1 VRVCLFLNH
10 ACNLRCR
17 YCYNGRKFHRAMPWD
32 VAEAGIQLML
42 RGGGPEAPQAQL
54 SFFGGEPLLEMP
66 LLRRA
71 VAYTERHAGEI
82 GQRVRFL
89 VVTNGTLLRGAVLD
103 YLLEHQVYL
112 GVSIDGTR
120 EAHDATRRFRNGRS
134 SYDRVRDNLRA
145 VIDRGGGVGLK
156 VIAVVNPDNVDQ
168 LPDSFDA
175 LLELGARNLSI
186 NLDYGGRWDEPAR
199 ARFAAAMEGLGDR
212 YVAAYRRGEH
222 FTLNLLDSKVVTHLK
237 GGYACTDRCDF
248 GCEEVAVAPSGRLYP
263 CDRLVGMDDRDE
275 VVIGQVFSGIDPVR
289 RDALIASKN
298 AVLQDCGDCA
308 LLPRCMHWCGCVNHA
323 MTGAVGEVSGLLCWL
338 EQQLIEQADRCASQL
353 YDEEIPAF
361 VQRFY
366 LPRVRA
372 EQRREG

>member
-17 YCYNGRKFHRAMPWD
+17 YCYNGRKFHRAMPWE
-32 VAEAGIQLML
+32 VAQAGIQLML
-42 RGGGPEAPQAQL
+42 RDGGPEAPPAQL

-71 VAYTERHAGEI
+71 VAYTEHHAGEI

-89 VVTNGTLLRGAVLD
+89 VVTNGTLLRGQVLD

-145 VIDRGGGVGLK
+145 VIGRDGGPGLR

-175 LLELGARNLSI
+175 LLALGARNLSI
-186 NLDYGGRWDEPAR
+186 NLDYEGAWDEPAR
-199 ARFAAAMEGLGDR
+199 ERFAVALESLGDR

-237 GGYACTDRCDF
+237 GGYACADRCDF

-298 AVLQDCGDCA
+298 QVLQDCGDCA

-323 MTGAVGEVSGLLCWL
+323 MTGAVGEVDGLLCWF
-338 EQQLIEQADRCASQL
+338 EQQLIEQADRCASLL
-353 YDEEIPAF
+353 YAEENAGF

-366 LPRVRA
+366 MPRVRV
-372 EQRREG
+372 EQRRED